1 MSSLHV
7 YSGKGSIREKRG
19 KSIKT
24 KQKHVKEEE
33 GKKKKSTQEPTLHES
48 TTVIIFFFV
57 VVWLRAYVSSASG
70 KSVFF
75 FSPTTRS
82 MTMSAVEG
90 RYAGKRETTR
100 CKIWKRKK
108 RNRGG
113 GGKRRKRKSQLHFLN
128 RFSVFTK
135 ALEQAVCFSLLLYY
149 CCFTFNIGVRL
160 HILQHAQARFSFFLL
175 VGCAFFIVA

>member
-33 GKKKKSTQEPTLHES
+33 GKKKKAHKS
-48 TTVIIFFFV
+48 
-57 VVWLRAYVSSASG
+57 LRCMKARRSLSSFSLLFGYVFTCRLLQG
-70 KSVFF
+70 EVFF
-75 FSPTTRS
+75 FFPTTRS

-108 RNRGG
+108 RNRRGG
-113 GGKRRKRKSQLHFLN
+113 GERRKRKSQLHFLN

>member
-75 FSPTTRS
+75 FFSNDPEYDYECS
-82 MTMSAVEG
+82 GGAV
-90 RYAGKRETTR
+90 RGKE
-100 CKIWKRKK
+100 
-108 RNRGG
+108 RND
-113 GGKRRKRKSQLHFLN
+113 
-128 RFSVFTK
+128 
-135 ALEQAVCFSLLLYY
+135 EM
-149 CCFTFNIGVRL
+149 
-160 HILQHAQARFSFFLL
+160 
-175 VGCAFFIVA
+175 